1 MRPMSISL
9 VLCQCVILR
18 SGLTKITMNMNSLK
32 MNIVL
37 FDLRKYSSP
46 EELAR
51 IARRHNLSDDVDKL
65 SELSSKY
72 SRVYFDQINGDMVAV
87 QFKGDKGLSMTQF
100 CEDRLFEIKCLP
112 PIHIENIELNIDDIL
127 DKISVKG
134 VKSINDVDKLLLEN
148 I

>member
-1 MRPMSISL
+1 MSISL

-51 IARRHNLSDDVDKL
+51 IARRHNLSVDVDKL

-112 PIHIENIELNIDDIL
+112 PIPIENVEMNIDDIL
-127 DKISVKG
+127 DKINEFG
-134 VKSINDVDKLLLEN
+134 IKSLSAKEKLFLKRN
-148 I
+148 T